1 MKRTATTP
9 APEPESGVSPSQQSI
24 GKWVQLKVKTGAWK
38 VTYLLYTHPCI
49 LTVLFPGLWLCLSL
63 SVILIAGGDTVSGL
77 KISLAAS
84 ARSLTSERPEVG
96 QTTAG
101 KYSFG
106 RSSNVIPTPYAL
118 TTPPMN
124 EIKDRLWSL
133 YKLLTFIWNS
143 NLTLCKYACFPL
155 KVTFG
160 PQRFLTT
167 FFFERKIGSRR
178 TV

>member
-1 MKRTATTP
+1 M
-9 APEPESGVSPSQQSI
+9 
-24 GKWVQLKVKTGAWK
+24 
-38 VTYLLYTHPCI
+38 
-49 LTVLFPGLWLCLSL
+49 LFPGLWLCLSL

-118 TTPPMN
+118 TTPMN
-124 EIKDRLWSL
+124 EIKDRL
-133 YKLLTFIWNS
+133 
-143 NLTLCKYACFPL
+143 
-155 KVTFG
+155 
-160 PQRFLTT
+160 
-167 FFFERKIGSRR
+167 
-178 TV
+178 